1 MDQISILKADFKR
14 EILTCFPKKAQQEGS
29 GIPLGT
35 ILHNIGHAKADIKRA
50 FPQYEIPE
58 SDRKNENNKFDW
70 TKFFAEQLPEFTVTH
85 ERWKD
90 GKKTDVLRYNY
101 KSTNNDK
108 EEEQTMTTQT
118 VEQTETITPV
128 DKTNLPNRI
137 KTLLKYLNQ
146 NLYGKEE
153 AVRLAL
159 LSAVAGESIFFIGL
173 PGTAKSMISRRIAAA
188 FSDFYKD
195 GKFNTEN
202 GGYFEYLMN
211 EFSTPDEICG
221 PVDLSALNETPSRYT
236 RQTKGY
242 LPSAKVAFLDEI
254 WKSGP
259 AILNTLLTI
268 VNERI
273 FHNGSE
279 IEKVPLISLA
289 AASNELPEKN
299 RGLEALWDRFILRV
313 SVNPVSK
320 EEDFF
325 KVVDDGNT
333 EVISTAELT
342 EVLLS
347 TADVESWQ
355 PEINKIELSSE
366 AKNVITAIRKE
377 LTSYNK
383 DTKHQ
388 GDENYYIS
396 DRRWK
401 KIVHL
406 LKTSA
411 FLNGRDSVDLMD
423 CSLIEYCIWNTDKQQ
438 SEVGKIIEKIL
449 DQHGITGVG
458 NSIGDIVDKIDEFKE
473 AVNEKWFEHIVVKAV
488 AAKPKPYKMKNGTSA
503 YKLISPKQIQS
514 YNSITPTFISE
525 QYHHPNYNRFGAYF
539 TSDGELIGDYDYYV
553 KEFKLQG
560 NKACWKDGYRGYN
573 YEFEIETTTAV
584 PAKDKWELKFF
595 EPVAKKTIMEAFDKK
610 EYIPLANRIDSE
622 IADLQKF
629 RDDSAAPF
637 ESNAFAKQRFSGIL
651 LQRID
656 DIILDLKKKKD
667 ELESLRTNYA
677 TDKNIESK
685 FELCDAIM
693 KDGTYKNANEQKD
706 NENILAKVCLKG
718 DRENVAFGM
727 AWENFDKMNFDTA
740 NKYVSKYGKDF
751 PAPYDSGWMLPTIEQ
766 WQQIYENSHKKNDFD
781 LSGKYWSSSKDK
793 KQGGVWYFNF
803 DTGEKECTLPSNQ
816 YGIAII
822 RKLAL

>member
-1 MDQISILKADFKR
+1 MYDVRGWFY
-14 EILTCFPKKAQQEGS
+14 
-29 GIPLGT
+29 
-35 ILHNIGHAKADIKRA
+35 N
-50 FPQYEIPE
+50 
-58 SDRKNENNKFDW
+58 RKNLEGKTMTETNQENK
-70 TKFFAEQLPEFTVTH
+70 TVT
-85 ERWKD
+85 
-90 GKKTDVLRYNY
+90 
-101 KSTNNDK
+101 
-108 EEEQTMTTQT
+108 
-118 VEQTETITPV
+118 V
-128 DKTNLPNRI
+128 DKTTLPNRI

-342 EVLLS
+342 AVLLS

-355 PEINKIELSSE
+355 REISKIELSDE
-366 AKNVITAIRKE
+366 AKNVITAIRQE
-377 LTSYNK
+377 LTKINQ
-383 DTKHQ
+383 DTKHK
-388 GDENYYIS
+388 GDEEYYVS

-401 KIVHL
+401 KIVHI

-423 CSLIEYCIWNTDKQQ
+423 CSLIEYCIWNTDKQHDE
-438 SEVGKIIEKIL
+438 SSKIIKKIL
-449 DQHGITGVG
+449 NQNGISF
-458 NSIGDIVDKIDEFKE
+458 NLD
-473 AVNEKWFEHIVVKAV
+473 
-488 AAKPKPYKMKNGTSA
+488 
-503 YKLISPKQIQS
+503 
-514 YNSITPTFISE
+514 
-525 QYHHPNYNRFGAYF
+525 
-539 TSDGELIGDYDYYV
+539 
-553 KEFKLQG
+553 
-560 NKACWKDGYRGYN
+560 
-573 YEFEIETTTAV
+573 
-584 PAKDKWELKFF
+584 
-595 EPVAKKTIMEAFDKK
+595 
-610 EYIPLANRIDSE
+610 
-622 IADLQKF
+622 
-629 RDDSAAPF
+629 
-637 ESNAFAKQRFSGIL
+637 
-651 LQRID
+651 ID
-656 DIILDLKKKKD
+656 DIKD
-667 ELESLRTNYA
+667 QIKDFDDYITKQFYVKDKDKRETLTTMPDGIRAYELSQS
-677 TDKNIESK
+677 IELYIRNSGYNDVK
-685 FELCDAIM
+685 YISSS
-693 KDGTYKNANEQKD
+693 GTYYDENRNRIGVNTCRDVRLDVSSQKLTWVD
-706 NENILAKVCLKG
+706 SYEDRTYEKLAKITIEKGQGLIKNPDFTKYPELLKG
-718 DRENVAFGM
+718 RMEDAGNRYESIC
-727 AWENFDKMNFDTA
+727 TA
-740 NKYVSKYGKDF
+740 INTS
-751 PAPYDSGWMLPTIEQ
+751 LE
-766 WQQIYENSHKKNDFD
+766 ELNDFESAQAEPFKQNYFVKQEYCDVILSAIKKSRETLENLQVD
-781 LSGKYWSSSKDK
+781 L
-793 KQGGVWYFNF
+793 N
-803 DTGEKECTLPSNQ
+803 KERDR
-816 YGIAII
+816 YA
-822 RKLAL
+822 K